1 MHFTSKGL
9 PLWKDF
15 LTQEMLAGRVFS
27 FVLFLSWY
35 SAWEIW
41 KAGLFC
47 DWLKCHYIHET
58 KTTRIRA
65 LDRISALQW
74 TLVHNYT
81 APVPWTY
88 KQFCLWLIPVQNKQ
102 ALLMLQLKVSGSS
115 YVISIL
121 TLHSLTKSCQVLGT
135 LFVIQWLV
143 SMKQSWL
150 ERDMDF
156 VILWG
161 CERKG
166 RKWNGIFLPLKA
178 LH

>member
-35 SAWEIW
+35 FAWQIW

-47 DWLKCHYIHET
+47 EIEVSLHNSK
-58 KTTRIRA
+58 IRA
-65 LDRISALQW
+65 LDSISALQW

-81 APVPWTY
+81 VLIPWTN

-102 ALLMLQLKVSGSS
+102 ALLMLQLQVSDFS
-115 YVISIL
+115 YIISIL
-121 TLHSLTKSCQVLGT
+121 ALHNQTKSCQVLGT
-135 LFVIQWLV
+135 VFVIQWLV

-150 ERDMDF
+150 ERDMEY

-161 CERKG
+161 CEGKG
-166 RKWNGIFLPLKA
+166 RRWKGMIFFLPLKA